1 MIEPQELRI
10 GNNVNTEIGIAEVIG
25 IYEDVVDVKGVSV
38 IDNSS
43 ENKISIS
50 TRNFDGCVEYEKI
63 QPIPLTEEMHNKFG
77 VYKNGFN
84 NFEYELPIK
93 NNFSIKIIFSGDYV
107 FLRQSNSHDIHEDDV
122 VSVWNKDLT
131 KRDMYINEFQ
141 NLYFALTGE
150 ELIFK
155 NIP

>member
-1 MIEPQELRI
+1 MIQPQELRI
-10 GNNVNTEIGIAEVIG
+10 GNYYQGASRGNIETVTWQTLRDLEEGKLN
-25 IYEDVVDVKGVSV
+25 
-38 IDNSS
+38 
-43 ENKISIS
+43 
-50 TRNFDGCVEYEKI
+50 CLPI
-63 QPIPLTEEMHNKFG
+63 QLTEEMHNKFG

-107 FLRQSNSHDIHEDDV
+107 FLRQSNSHNIHEDDV

-150 ELIFK
+150 ELTFK
-155 NIP
+155 K

>member
-1 MIEPQELRI
+1 MIKQQELRI
-10 GNNVNTEIGIAEVIG
+10 GNYYQCASRGNIEIVTWQTLRDLEEG
-25 IYEDVVDVKGVSV
+25 KL
-38 IDNSS
+38 NWLP
-43 ENKISIS
+43 
-50 TRNFDGCVEYEKI
+50 I
-63 QPIPLTEEMHNKFG
+63 QLTEEMHNKFG

-93 NNFSIKIIFSGDYV
+93 NNFSIKIMFSGDYV
-107 FLRQSNSHDIHEDDV
+107 FLRQSNSHNIHEDDV

-150 ELIFK
+150 ELTFK
-155 NIP
+155 KD